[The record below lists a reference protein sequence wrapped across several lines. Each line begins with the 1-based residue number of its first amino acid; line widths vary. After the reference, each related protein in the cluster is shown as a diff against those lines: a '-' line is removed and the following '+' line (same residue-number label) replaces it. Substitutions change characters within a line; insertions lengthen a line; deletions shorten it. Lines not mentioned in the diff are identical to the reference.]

1 MRRLL
6 LILCSCFLIQSVGAQ
21 YLVHTVVPQKEVAS
35 GGAFQVQYVVQQSDK
50 FLSLKA
56 PLFSPNFQ
64 LISGPRIYRGFA
76 MVNKVKVPIQNFT
89 YTLMPLA
96 EGRLLLKGATAI
108 YKNAI
113 IKGDD
118 AEVVVSKKGSAS
130 QMDAGAHP
138 PTFSATTLEEK
149 IGEYLFI
156 KTDINKKET
165 YVGQPVVV
173 TFTLYSRLESL
184 SEIIKNPG
192 FYGFGVV
199 EMTRSEEQ
207 QQSIEIYKNRL
218 YNTHLIRKLQLYPL
232 QAGKLVIDE
241 MLMNNKVVYTDSLSG
256 QPTKS
261 EVVIGSVPTT
271 LIAKSLPVPPPENFT
286 GAVGQFSI
294 EAFLVQQ
301 KLPLNKEGQLEIIIK
316 GSGNFME
323 LTALSVLWPKG
334 LTGFD
339 ALEKDELQKETIPLT
354 GRKVYTYHF
363 TADSM
368 GTYAFSPINFSY
380 FDPQQKRYKTV
391 VASPPLLIV
400 MPKEKATIKAA
411 IVKNTKQHYNLLLIL
426 FAIIFTAVGSILIYK
441 KRKKIS
447 TIKQDIITPH
457 LRNYKQKIQAI
468 NGDSK
473 VNYIQLQQLLTEAI
487 VDTYH
492 IRETGSAHKLLQQ
505 LEEKK
510 VPRNIV
516 EEVAFLLEQCEAV
529 LYFNAAAAIPFDQLK
544 QRAAAVIV
552 IATI

>member
-118 AEVVVSKKGSAS
+118 AEVVVNKKGSAS

-261 EVVIGSVPTT
+261 EVVIGS
-271 LIAKSLPVPPPENFT
+271 I
-286 GAVGQFSI
+286 
-294 EAFLVQQ
+294 
-301 KLPLNKEGQLEIIIK
+301 
-316 GSGNFME
+316 
-323 LTALSVLWPKG
+323 LSVLWPKG